1 MIKENLAVCFFGIYN
16 PKYSRNRVLIQGL
29 EENNIKVIQCRTEL
43 KGVIKY
49 FDLIKKHWKVRKQY
63 DVLFVAFPGF
73 QSMILAKFLTRKK
86 IVFDSFAPLY
96 ESEVLDRKNTKK
108 GSFKARYYW
117 HLDRLSAKWA
127 DIVLLDTDEHIKY
140 FVKEFGL
147 KKEKFV
153 RVLVGTDNKVLRPIK
168 IDDNLNSFV
177 VHFHGNDIPLQGIEY
192 ILETVKLLEKNVNI
206 KFNIIGSS
214 IKEKYEGDNY
224 KNVTFID
231 NISYEKLPEY
241 INKADICLGIFGNTE
256 KAKRVIP
263 NKVYEAA
270 ACKKPVITTDTPAIR
285 ELFINED
292 LFLIPTTNPEKLIE
306 AILKLKE
313 DPILRN
319 RLAENAFNKLKNRCT
334 PEIIAIDFLDKIE
347 TIKKY
352 YNKHILKNEEI

>member
-292 LFLIPTTNPEKLIE
+292 LFLIPTADPEKLIE

-319 RLAENAFNKLKNRCT
+319 RLAENAYNKFIQNMT
-334 PEIIAIDFLDKIE
+334 PEILGKELIKI
-347 TIKKY
+347 IKIKL
-352 YNKHILKNEEI
+352 I

>member
-140 FVKEFGL
+140 FVKEFVL

-153 RVLVGTDNKVLRPIK
+153 RVLFGKDNKVLRPIK

-241 INKADICLGIFGNTE
+241 INKADICLGIFGDTE

-263 NKVYEAA
+263 NKVYEYVSM
-270 ACKKPVITTDTPAIR
+270 KKPVITADTPAVR
-285 ELFINED
+285 EFFCDDD
-292 LFLIPTTNPEKLIE
+292 LYLIPTANSQELAN
-306 AILKLKE
+306 AILKLK
-313 DPILRN
+313 DDKDLRK
-319 RLAENAFNKLKNRCT
+319 RLADNSFKKFEEKSNLNIVGQELVK
-334 PEIIAIDFLDKIE
+334 II
-347 TIKKY
+347 
-352 YNKHILKNEEI
+352 NEA